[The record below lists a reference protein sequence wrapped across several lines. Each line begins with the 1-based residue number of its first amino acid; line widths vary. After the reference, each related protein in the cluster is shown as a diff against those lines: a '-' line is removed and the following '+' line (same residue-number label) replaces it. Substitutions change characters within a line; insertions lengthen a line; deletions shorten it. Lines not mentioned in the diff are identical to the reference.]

1 MSRRIASA
9 LRRFRRSERGSMT
22 VEFALWFPVFI
33 MFLYSSLELGV
44 ITIRQ
49 VMLDRGL
56 DMAVREVRLSTG
68 QAPQHDDL
76 KQRICDFAA
85 IIPDCTQNVKLEM
98 RPTDMR
104 DWQTIPNSADCTDRS
119 EDIRPL
125 RQFTAGTDNEMMLL
139 RACVKFSPLSPTSRL
154 VASMGTDGAGDVKI
168 IALSA
173 FVQEPR

>member
-1 MSRRIASA
+1 
-9 LRRFRRSERGSMT
+9 
-22 VEFALWFPVFI
+22 
-33 MFLYSSLELGV
+33 LYASLELGI
-44 ITIRQ
+44 ITVRQ

-68 QAPQHDDL
+68 QPPQHDDL
-76 KQRICDFAA
+76 KQRICDLAA
-85 IIPDCTQNVKLEM
+85 IIPDCAANVKLEM

-104 DWQTIPNSADCTDRS
+104 NWQSIPDGADCTDRS

-125 RQFTAGTDNEMMLL
+125 RQFTAGLDNEMMLL

-154 VASMGTDGAGDVKI
+154 VASMGTDAAGDIKI
-168 IALSA
+168 VSLSA